1 MRANVA
7 VVDFENI
14 VYEQIDRPIGKIDV
28 SVSRRWSVFEFFLDL
43 VEFYICIFTGF
54 EQRCGTVATV
64 VDTVFFKY
72 IRRSVFVG
80 DNLADSQGFL
90 GFHIPIYFY
99 FPEIPGIVNTIYR
112 RKSFEVYGYLFYTF
126 GYKKRDYPNE
136 RDNLFSIW

>member
-1 MRANVA
+1 MECFRVLFGLGRVLHLHFYRLRATV
-7 VVDFENI
+7 
-14 VYEQIDRPIGKIDV
+14 R
-28 SVSRRWSVFEFFLDL
+28 
-43 VEFYICIFTGF
+43 
-54 EQRCGTVATV
+54 TVATV

-72 IRRSVFVG
+72 IRRFVFVG
-80 DNLADSQGFL
+80 DNLADSLGFV

-136 RDNLFSIW
+136 WDNLFSIW